1 MIGIR
6 NTWEKRIAKDDK
18 QNKKNMI
25 QEEYKSEFEIDKKYR
40 KYQQREN
47 NLVLPAVCRRRCF
60 CL

>member
-1 MIGIR
+1 LQ
-6 NTWEKRIAKDDK
+6 KDDK
-18 QNKKNMI
+18 QNKKDMI

-47 NLVLPAVCRRRCF
+47 NLVLPAVCRRRRV